1 MTTDRK
7 EFTDNLLTLI
17 GYGMSKEAAEK
28 AYKKANITPDQVQV
42 VELHDCFSAN

>member
-1 MTTDRK
+1 MATDRK
-7 EFTDNLLTLI
+7 EFTDNLLTLV

-28 AYKKANITPDQVQV
+28 AYRKAGVKPQDVSV